1 MKPEEARRDRRQLRG
16 HSTEEASNDR
26 RGRGPSNRQAE
37 RGNRMSSHSKGA
49 ALLPTKL
56 DRVEKRSRQDKGT
69 VFNNLGH
76 LIDLGLLRE
85 CFDSMD
91 GNKAVGIDGIS
102 KVTYGKN
109 LENNLE
115 QLLFKIRR
123 GSYHPQAARIVEIP
137 KVNGEKRPLAI
148 SCFEDKIVQEA
159 VKRIVERIY
168 EPLFVDSSHGF
179 RPGRDC
185 HSALAA
191 LGRYL
196 ESLECGAVLEIDL
209 QKYFNTIPHKPL
221 ERMLR
226 AKISDEKFLHL
237 ILKLLKAPI
246 LNAAGEAER
255 NEIGSPQGSI
265 LSPVLSNVY
274 LHHVL
279 DTWFGWINTSQF
291 GGSAGMVRYADDGA
305 FTFRSIP
312 DAERFQKELVER
324 LAKYGIGVNREK
336 TCVLPSGRR
345 EAERQ
350 ERLGLSMPSFTFLG
364 FLHVWGISVN
374 RKTGKRFW
382 RVKRRTCPKRFRK
395 KLIEMKS
402 FIRNHRHEKDLIL
415 RVKRATLGYLNYFA
429 VTDNMKRISQFVYT
443 VRRMLFKWLN
453 RRSQKR
459 SFDWET
465 FDRLLKK
472 LAFPTP
478 VILHH
483 PFFNSRPKVCR

>member
-1 MKPEEARRDRRQLRG
+1 
-16 HSTEEASNDR
+16 
-26 RGRGPSNRQAE
+26 
-37 RGNRMSSHSKGA
+37 MSSHSKGA
-49 ALLPTKL
+49 VHLPTKL
-56 DRVEKRSRQDKGT
+56 DRVEQRSRQDKGT

-76 LIDLGLLRE
+76 LIDLVLLRE
-85 CFDSMD
+85 CHDSLD

-102 KVTYGKN
+102 KTIYGKN

-115 QLLFKIRR
+115 QLLFKLRR

-179 RPGRDC
+179 RPGRNC

-191 LGRYL
+191 LGRYV
-196 ESLECGAVLEIDL
+196 ENWECGAVLEIDL
-209 QKYFNTIPHKPL
+209 RKYFNTIPHKPL
-221 ERMLR
+221 ERMMR

-279 DTWFGWINTSQF
+279 DTWFDWINTSQF

-305 FTFRSIP
+305 FTFRSIH
-312 DAERFQKELVER
+312 DAERFQKQLIEQ
-324 LAKYGIGVNREK
+324 LAKYGIGVNLEK
-336 TCVLPSGRR
+336 TSVLPSGRR
-345 EAERQ
+345 EAERH
-350 ERLGLSMPSFTFLG
+350 ERIGLSM
-364 FLHVWGISVN
+364 HVWGTSVN

-402 FIRNHRHEKDLIL
+402 FIRKHRHEKDLIL

-429 VTDNMKRISQFVYT
+429 VTDNTKRISQFVYT

-459 SFDWET
+459 SFDWER
-465 FDRLLKK
+465 FDLLLKK

-478 VILHH
+478 IILHH
-483 PFFNSRPKVCR
+483 PFFNSRPKGCR